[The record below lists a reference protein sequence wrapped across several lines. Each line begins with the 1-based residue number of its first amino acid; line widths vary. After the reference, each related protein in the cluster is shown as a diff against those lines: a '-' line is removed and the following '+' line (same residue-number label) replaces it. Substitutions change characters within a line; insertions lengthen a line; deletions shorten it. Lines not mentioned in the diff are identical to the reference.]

1 MPTPAE
7 LNQIK
12 TAVQTKEEKKDRRSH
27 RPVILFITAIIA
39 IILIASALTLVT
51 PQTPKVVVTP
61 FLTSNVDNSRLA
73 LTSVRF
79 TGQEIQVPE
88 KLFLA
93 QPTTGSIPPQQV
105 INSLINRYQLIQE
118 DPKVQQWKGNGYTLS
133 KNAYLSSYTLTFSE
147 YAEGEVIPLIDKDRA
162 LSVAEKVV
170 QELVPGVPFSPI
182 QDSITY
188 VLVGYESAE
197 ISEDQATGMHLRF
210 APKIND
216 IPVFYEKESS
226 AAFIVTVDGSDRVRA
241 INFLPL
247 FDTYQTTQA
256 VSSIILEA
264 ALENI
269 KAGKASIL
277 QAAYVTEALE
287 LKDLR
292 DAELTSVSLEY
303 RRDPLQNIVYPF
315 YRFSGRATTQANL
328 AADVEII
335 TPAIEV
341 TQTRTGR

>member
-27 RPVILFITAIIA
+27 RPVILFITVIIT

-51 PQTPKVVVTP
+51 PQRPKVAVTS
-61 FLTSNVDNSRLA
+61 FVTTNVDSTRIA
-73 LTSVRF
+73 LTTVRF
-79 TGQEIQVPE
+79 IGQEIQVPE

-93 QPTTGSIPPQQV
+93 QPTTGSVPPQQV
-105 INSLINRYQLIQE
+105 INSLISRYQLTQA
-118 DPKVQQWKGNGYTLS
+118 DPKIPEWKGNGYTLS

-147 YAEGEVIPLIDKDRA
+147 FTEGEVIPLIDKDRA
-162 LSVAEKVV
+162 LATAERLV
-170 QELVPGVPFSPI
+170 QELVPSVPFSPL

-197 ISEDQATGMHLRF
+197 IPEDQATGMHIRF

-226 AAFIVTVDGSDRVRA
+226 AAFIVTVDGTNRVRA

-247 FDTYQTTQA
+247 FDTYQTTQE
-256 VSSIILEA
+256 VPSILIEA

-269 KAGKASIL
+269 KTGKASIL

-287 LKDLR
+287 LEDLR

-315 YRFSGRATTQANL
+315 YRFSGRATTQAGL
-328 AADVEII
+328 AADVEIM